1 MYQVEQAWAFQQY
14 DSLET
19 SCIWHKEND
28 LAEVK
33 EMYEYIINKN
43 PGQPFFFFPVHES
56 NIPFP

>member
-43 PGQPFFFFPVHES
+43 PGQPFFFFS
-56 NIPFP
+56 SS